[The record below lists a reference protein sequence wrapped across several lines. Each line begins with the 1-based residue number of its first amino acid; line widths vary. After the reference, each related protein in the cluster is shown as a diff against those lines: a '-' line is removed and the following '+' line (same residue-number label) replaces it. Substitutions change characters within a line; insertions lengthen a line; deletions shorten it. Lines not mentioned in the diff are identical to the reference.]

1 MGTTIFQMLKT
12 VYGGVVYPS
21 FYDFKNNITSAE
33 LKETILCSPFMRF
46 QLPENFRIIRE
57 QHKWGNKI
65 TYMYVLPKVS

>member
-33 LKETILCSPFMRF
+33 LKGTTMRYCDMF
-46 QLPENFRIIRE
+46 E
-57 QHKWGNKI
+57 
-65 TYMYVLPKVS
+65 